1 MSILT
6 PALPPARA
14 YLGKG
19 LAFPLAIGANGRL
32 ARASGEAKIE
42 QAIALILSTAKGERV
57 MRPGHG
63 CAIHDMVFQ
72 PNDPSSIVRI
82 TEAVRQAL
90 ADQEPRIVV
99 LDVTAEQNAASPA
112 LVVIR
117 VDYRV
122 HANNTIAN
130 LVYPFFIREGL

>member
-1 MSILT
+1 
-6 PALPPARA
+6 
-14 YLGKG
+14 
-19 LAFPLAIGANGRL
+19 
-32 ARASGEAKIE
+32 
-42 QAIALILSTAKGERV
+42 
-57 MRPGHG
+57 
-63 CAIHDMVFQ
+63 MVFQ
-72 PNDPSSIVRI
+72 PNDPSATVRI

-99 LDVTAEQNAASPA
+99 LDVTAEQDESHPS

-130 LVYPFFIREGL
+130 LVYPFFIREGQ